1 MMLQTSSESPI
12 RTEGNLSQV
21 FLQCCLTDLQIT
33 MRINR
38 GLPASRSYSLGKNEV
53 QNGHPT
59 NSQDWQSAALPRHDF
74 EIETV
79 TELGSKPM
87 GGASGER
94 AYRFAWSQM
103 PRVGPT
109 LIPRLE
115 QQFGRLAIAWS
126 ATAQELAQVPGFGP
140 ITLQEVLAA
149 RAQFNP
155 AEAYEA
161 HLQENPNFW
170 TTEDGDYPLLL
181 RELPSPP
188 SMLYY
193 RGQVELAENW
203 GEKPAVAI
211 VGTRHPSDYGL
222 KWTRKL
228 SRALAQQG
236 FTVVSGLADGIDTA
250 AHRACLEAGGRTIA
264 VVGTGVD
271 RVYPAR
277 NRKLCQQL
285 VEQGLVVSEYP
296 AGTHAHR
303 SHFPQRNR
311 IIAGLCRAT
320 IVVEAPKRSGA
331 LITAYAANEY
341 CRDVYV
347 VPGALDNPKVR
358 GGLELIGQ
366 GAQVI
371 LDEHHLLDL
380 LDTMPALDSVGV
392 QSVVA
397 SSDQA
402 GKAMAQ
408 SRGHAIALQGNLLTS
423 TTSNA
428 TTLSPEREVPAATI
442 PAPSNIP
449 PELDPELA
457 EVYAQ
462 VAGEALSFDGL
473 VMRCQ
478 AGAGQVSS
486 ALLQLELLG
495 LIEEL
500 PGKQY
505 QRC

>member
-1 MMLQTSSESPI
+1 MNPL
-12 RTEGNLSQV
+12 
-21 FLQCCLTDLQIT
+21 
-33 MRINR
+33 
-38 GLPASRSYSLGKNEV
+38 
-53 QNGHPT
+53 
-59 NSQDWQSAALPRHDF
+59 
-74 EIETV
+74 
-79 TELGSKPM
+79 
-87 GGASGER
+87 GER
-94 AYRFAWSQM
+94 AYRLAWSQM
-103 PRVGPT
+103 PRVGPA
-109 LIPRLE
+109 LIPRLA
-115 QQFGRLAIAWS
+115 QQFGSLAIAW
-126 ATAQELAQVPGFGP
+126 TAPAAELEQVPGFGP
-140 ITLQEVLAA
+140 MTLQEVLTA

-155 AEAYEA
+155 AEAYEK
-161 HLQENPNFW
+161 HLQANPNFW
-170 TTEDGDYPLLL
+170 TPEDEAYPLLL

-188 SMLYY
+188 PMLYY
-193 RGQVELAENW
+193 RGAVELAENW

-228 SRALAQQG
+228 SKALAQQG

-250 AHRACLEAGGRTIA
+250 AHRACLDAGGRTIA

-277 NRKLCQQL
+277 NHKLCQRV
-285 VEQGLVVSEYP
+285 VEQGLLVSEYP

-371 LDEHHLLDL
+371 LDEHHLLEL
-380 LDTMPALDSVGV
+380 LGTMPALDSAGMTPVHAGTV
-392 QSVVA
+392 R
-397 SSDQA
+397 A
-402 GKAMAQ
+402 GKTSAN
-408 SRGHAIALQGNLLTS
+408 AIAMQGSLLTS
-423 TTSNA
+423 
-428 TTLSPEREVPAATI
+428 
-442 PAPSNIP
+442 
-449 PELDPELA
+449 ELDTTEQPEPEEVTESLLSSPAVVA
-457 EVYAQ
+457 ELEPALTKVYEQ
-462 VAGEALSFDGL
+462 VAEEALSFDGL
-473 VMRCQ
+473 VMRCEV
-478 AGAGQVSS
+478 GAGEVSS
-486 ALLQLELLG
+486 ALLQLELMG
-495 LIEEL
+495 LVVEL

>member
-1 MMLQTSSESPI
+1 MQPL
-12 RTEGNLSQV
+12 
-21 FLQCCLTDLQIT
+21 
-33 MRINR
+33 
-38 GLPASRSYSLGKNEV
+38 
-53 QNGHPT
+53 
-59 NSQDWQSAALPRHDF
+59 
-74 EIETV
+74 
-79 TELGSKPM
+79 
-87 GGASGER
+87 GER
-94 AYRFAWSQM
+94 AYRLAWSQM

-109 LIPRLE
+109 LIPRLA
-115 QQFGRLAIAWS
+115 QRFGSLAIAWS
-126 ATAQELAQVPGFGP
+126 APAAELEQVPGFGP
-140 ITLQEVLAA
+140 MTLQEVLAA
-149 RAQFNP
+149 RAQLDP
-155 AEAYEA
+155 AEAYEK
-161 HLQENPNFW
+161 HLQANPNFW
-170 TTEDGDYPLLL
+170 TPEDEDYPLLL

-188 SMLYY
+188 PMLYY
-193 RGQVELAENW
+193 RGAVELSENW

-228 SRALAQQG
+228 SAALAQRG

-250 AHRACLEAGGRTIA
+250 AHCACLDAGGRTIA
-264 VVGTGVD
+264 VVGTGID

-277 NRKLCQQL
+277 NHSLCQRV

-371 LDEHHLLDL
+371 LDEYHLLDL
-380 LDTMPALDSVGV
+380 LGAMPTLDGAGMATSAGGFAL
-392 QSVVA
+392 
-397 SSDQA
+397 A
-402 GKAMAQ
+402 GAAGEAIPADV
-408 SRGHAIALQGNLLTS
+408 SAAIALQGNLLT
-423 TTSNA
+423 TTA
-428 TTLSPEREVPAATI
+428 EETDD
-442 PAPSNIP
+442 PAPATEP
-449 PELDPELA
+449 LDLEPELE

-462 VAGEALSFDGL
+462 VGGEALSFDGL

-478 AGAGQVSS
+478 AGAGEVSS
-486 ALLQLELLG
+486 ALLQLELMG
-495 LIEEL
+495 LVVEL

>member
-1 MMLQTSSESPI
+1 M
-12 RTEGNLSQV
+12 
-21 FLQCCLTDLQIT
+21 
-33 MRINR
+33 
-38 GLPASRSYSLGKNEV
+38 
-53 QNGHPT
+53 
-59 NSQDWQSAALPRHDF
+59 
-74 EIETV
+74 
-79 TELGSKPM
+79 TELGSESLGRHGLEPL
-87 GGASGER
+87 GER
-94 AYRFAWSQM
+94 VYRLAWSQM

-115 QQFGRLAIAWS
+115 QKFGSLAIAWNAS
-126 ATAQELAQVPGFGP
+126 ARDLEQVPGFGP
-140 ITLQEVLAA
+140 MTLKEVLAA
-149 RAQFNP
+149 RVKFDP
-155 AEAYEA
+155 AIAYEK
-161 HLQENPNFW
+161 HLQVNPHFW
-170 TTEDGDYPLLL
+170 TPEDGDYPLLL
-181 RELPSPP
+181 RELPAPP
-188 SMLYY
+188 PMLYY
-193 RGQVELAENW
+193 RGAVELAENW

-228 SRALAQQG
+228 STALAQRG

-250 AHRACLEAGGRTIA
+250 AHRACLDAGGRTIA

-277 NRKLCQQL
+277 NHSLCQR
-285 VEQGLVVSEYP
+285 VVGQGLVVSEYP

-380 LDTMPALDSVGV
+380 LGIMPALDVAGSTSAEVVSLRAKKTNPTEVG
-392 QSVVA
+392 
-397 SSDQA
+397 D
-402 GKAMAQ
+402 
-408 SRGHAIALQGNLLTS
+408 AIAGQGNLLAFTAS
-423 TTSNA
+423 DSA
-428 TTLSPEREVPAATI
+428 EPSVRKEVVEPAAL
-442 PAPSNIP
+442 
-449 PELDPELA
+449 ELAPELA
-457 EVYAQ
+457 KVYEQ
-462 VAGEALSFDGL
+462 VVGEALSFDGL
-473 VMRCQ
+473 VMRCGTGV
-478 AGAGQVSS
+478 GAVSS
-486 ALLQLELLG
+486 ALLQLELMG
-495 LIEEL
+495 LVVEL

-505 QRC
+505 QRCELG